1 MKKKIIFILI
11 TVVVL
16 LFTMIMLVQAAI
28 QEYEQKKI
36 LTGETLASVEE
47 MNKKIEERG
56 SLKEEVVVTLANE
69 YINKI
74 TNKQVSTISNEPNKV
89 EYFENGIK
97 SRKEAIVTIGSER
110 TKINANTGEFL
121 SYLCVGLEGKENQKS
136 EEEIREMANNILVQS
151 GLVNPEEYVL
161 YELTE
166 FDETTWSAWFA
177 KEDGGIVNLSDN
189 VKFSFMPMTNEII
202 VLARGNVS
210 YDNNEVIITVKEAKK
225 IAKEYMEKVSAS
237 NMDVQLDIVVPNY
250 YWEENT
256 TDSIYKDITRSRK
269 SYVITFNDES
279 QTKVYIDCTTGEV
292 IGGDCIL

>member
-1 MKKKIIFILI
+1 MKKRIIFISI
-11 TVVVL
+11 SVVVL
-16 LFTMIMLVQAAI
+16 LFTMIMLVQAVI
-28 QEYEQKKI
+28 QENEQKKI

-47 MNKKIEERG
+47 INKKIEKRG
-56 SLKEEVVVTLANE
+56 SLTEKESVTLANE

-74 TNKQVSTISNEPNKV
+74 INKQVSMISNEPNKV
-89 EYFENGIK
+89 EYFDNGIK
-97 SRKEAIVTIGSER
+97 SRKEAIITMGSER
-110 TKINANTGEFL
+110 ITINANTGEFL
-121 SYLCVGLEGKENQKS
+121 SYLCVGLEGKENKKS

-151 GLVNPEEYVL
+151 GLVNPKEYVL

-177 KEDGGIVNLSDN
+177 KDDEGIVNLSDN

-225 IAKEYMEKVSAS
+225 IAKKYMEKVSAS
-237 NMDVQLDIVVPNY
+237 DMVVQLDIVVPNY
-250 YWEENT
+250 YWEEHT
-256 TDSIYKDITRSRK
+256 TNSIYKDITRSRK

-292 IGGDCIL
+292 IGGDSIL